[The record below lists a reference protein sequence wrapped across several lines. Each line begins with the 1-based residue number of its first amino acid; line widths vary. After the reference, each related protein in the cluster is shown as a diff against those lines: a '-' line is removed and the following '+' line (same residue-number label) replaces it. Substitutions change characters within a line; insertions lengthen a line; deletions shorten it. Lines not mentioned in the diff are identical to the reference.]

1 MSRVNKT
8 GCAMPMPQ
16 LSYPAKTT
24 LGELNTAEIFVVMLI
39 RLCRAAQ
46 LDPESAPE
54 DWRAG
59 LRAAG
64 VSNEGADAFDLL
76 MHLFGS
82 VLRLPL
88 DVRNLR
94 CDGLGEGEAWLL
106 QAISLLQH
114 SRYDAAEAILSRW
127 LPPGAARIAAL
138 QAQRFGRALLATRL
152 IVPLR
157 HCHMVQSDFY
167 KKPTLSRGM
176 ALVH

>member
-1 MSRVNKT
+1 MSI
-8 GCAMPMPQ
+8 PQ
-16 LSYPAKTT
+16 LSYPAKTV
-24 LGELNTAEIFVVMLI
+24 LCELNTAEIFVVMLI
-39 RLCRAAQ
+39 RLRRAAQ
-46 LDPESAPE
+46 IDSETALD

-59 LRAAG
+59 LQAVG
-64 VSNEGADAFDLL
+64 VASEGADAFDLL

-106 QAISLLQH
+106 QIISLLQH
-114 SRYDAAEAILSRW
+114 DRYDVAEAILSRW

-138 QAQRFGRALLATRL
+138 QAQRFCRALTVTGL

-157 HCHMVQSDFY
+157 SFETAQLPLY
-167 KKPTLSRGM
+167 KKPLPHRRM